1 MINLT
6 TDRLT
11 LLKERTQRCCCKYC
25 GSLLEIRRIVFTD
38 IPESK
43 IEIFC
48 SQCNKI
54 EYGVEKEIYQSAK
67 YFVEESG
74 FNHYPQLD
82 ATEQTQ
88 KMNIAK
94 VCEIMSWVVQH
105 IGILDEHGFTVPIAL
120 EEAAVGSSLLLT
132 EAMLERYQKE
142 DN

>member
-1 MINLT
+1 MT
-6 TDRLT
+6 TERLS
-11 LLKERTQRCCCKYC
+11 LLKERTQHCCCKYC
-25 GSLLEIRRIVFTD
+25 GSPLEIRRIVFTD

-48 SQCNKI
+48 SQCTKI

-82 ATEQTQ
+82 VTEQTQ

-94 VCEIMSWVVQH
+94 ISEIMSWAVQH
-105 IGILDEHGFTVPIAL
+105 IGILNDHGFTVPIAL
-120 EEAAVGSSLLLT
+120 EEAAVGSSLLLD
-132 EAMLERYQKE
+132 EEMLRCYQEE
-142 DN
+142 DK